1 MNSVLA
7 AFDESP
13 VSYKYPF
20 LVKSL
25 KFFKLLY
32 DQLHLYPHQFTSQ
45 NKYSAFYVFDKQL
58 YILHKFNKIRI

>member
-7 AFDESP
+7 AFFESQ

-25 KFFKLLY
+25 KFFKT
-32 DQLHLYPHQFTSQ
+32 F
-45 NKYSAFYVFDKQL
+45 
-58 YILHKFNKIRI
+58 I